1 MTYDIDLVIDLLKM
15 ADDLANDDMP
25 FTTTDKLREAYSQKY
40 ADSTC
45 TKKFEEHLQ
54 LLFENGFVDGSQSN
68 VPWEIFRVTWKGRDF
83 VANAGDKELL
93 EMAKKVA
100 GNRSFAVFVETLDR
114 LNMNT
119 ALKCAGC

>member
-1 MTYDIDLVIDLLKM
+1 MIYDIDLVIDLLKIADGL
-15 ADDLANDDMP
+15 ADDNVP
-25 FTTTDKLREAYSQKY
+25 FTTTDKLREAYNQKY
-40 ADSTC
+40 ADNTY
-45 TKKFEEHLQ
+45 TTKFEEHLQ

-93 EMAKKVA
+93 EAAKRVA
-100 GNRSFAVFVETLDR
+100 GNRSFAVFVETLNR